1 MKIMKFASKLAVLLI
16 TAAAILASAATITL
30 AQQQAPKYSL
40 DQAILMEA
48 HRACLDVYGI
58 PDNQTGD
65 CSRVPQP

>member
-1 MKIMKFASKLAVLLI
+1 MKIMKCASKLAVLLI
-16 TAAAILASAATITL
+16 TAAAILTVATITL
-30 AQQQAPKYSL
+30 AQQQTPKYSL

-65 CSRVPQP
+65 CSRVAQP